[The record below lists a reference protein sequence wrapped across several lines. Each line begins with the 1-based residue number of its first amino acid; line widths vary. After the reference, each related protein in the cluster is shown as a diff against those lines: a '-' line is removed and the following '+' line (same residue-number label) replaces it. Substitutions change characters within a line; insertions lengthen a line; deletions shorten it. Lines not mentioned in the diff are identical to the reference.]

1 MIDQPTNTVASWQD
15 EHRKNLAAKG
25 IEVPPESD
33 IPESFHCRR
42 CHRNLP
48 MGIYGRH
55 YKECPGF
62 TSKCYETCPPTPP
75 EPVERTVPPYEP
87 PG

>member
-1 MIDQPTNTVASWQD
+1 MNEQPTNTVASWQD

-25 IEVPPESD
+25 IEVPPEESD

-48 MGIYGRH
+48 QAIYGRH

-62 TSKCYETCPPTPP
+62 TSKCREDCPPTG
-75 EPVERTVPPYEP
+75 EPTDQSRSQP
-87 PG
+87 